1 MKQAYHILYLLLLG
15 FVFPLSAQDI
25 SLFEQFNGRYDYT
38 AIGNTLNQ
46 AENNIDQ
53 SFCSLLESSSASLSL
68 DTDYQIIKAYLYWA
82 GSGFGD
88 TEVTLNGTQVSSEEI
103 YTVTYSDVFNGQLEY
118 FSCYADITD
127 LVLNDGN
134 GTYVFSDMD
143 ISADLMSNPGYCNNR
158 TNFGG
163 WSIYVIYQNDNLPL
177 NQVNLY
183 QGLEIINRNVQ
194 EKEIILNN
202 IDVIDNEG
210 AKIGFLAWEGD
221 NSLNYGESLSINDN
235 IISNPPLNLADNAF
249 NGTNTFAN
257 STTFYNADLDVYDLE
272 NNISIGDTSVSI
284 KLTTGGINENGGFSA
299 DLIILNNIITVL
311 NSQLPD
317 ATIEVNDYIV
327 NCGNNSIE
335 LFYTVN
341 NFNSTDILPAN
352 TPIAFYLDGLLIGQ
366 SQTVND
372 LNIGE
377 SESNTIVV
385 TVPED
390 SNANLTITAIVDDD
404 GNMSGVVT
412 ETNENNNINYFDIEL
427 LVIPDIITL
436 EGLIGCNEGF
446 ETSTYNLYEAL
457 VNLEYDEDNISFYQ
471 SLEDLET
478 TSNSILIPSN
488 YNNTSN
494 PETIYVRLESP
505 PCYEIYQFQLTIE
518 NCPPYVPNG
527 FSPND
532 DTFNDWFN
540 IQGLYDIFTEH
551 QLKIYN
557 RYGDIIFEGNN
568 EKPWFGKINRG
579 LNNHGKTV
587 PVGTYYYILNLN
599 DPNYRPMVGWVY
611 VNY

>member
-1 MKQAYHILYLLLLG
+1 MSLVL
-15 FVFPLSAQDI
+15 PLSAQDI

-53 SFCSLLESSSASLSL
+53 SFCSLIESSSANLTL
-68 DTDYQIIKAYLYWA
+68 DADNQIIKAYLYWA

-88 TEVTLNGTQVSSEEI
+88 TEVTLNGIQISSEET
-103 YTVTYSDVFNGQLEY
+103 YNVTYTDTASGQLNY
-118 FSCYADITD
+118 FSCYADITN
-127 LVLNDGN
+127 LILSEGN
-134 GTYVFSDMD
+134 GTYTFSDMD
-143 ISADLMSNPGYCNNR
+143 ISADLMSNPGYCSNR

-163 WSIYVIYQNDNLPL
+163 WSIYVIYQNETLPL

-194 EKEIILNN
+194 EKEIILDN
-202 IDVIDNEG
+202 IDVIDNVG

-221 NSLNYGESLSINDN
+221 NNLNYGESLSINN
-235 IISNPPLNLADNAF
+235 NVISNPPLNLADNAF
-249 NGTNTFAN
+249 NGTNTFTN

-272 NNISIGDTSVSI
+272 NNINIGDTSVSI

-317 ATIEVNDYIV
+317 ATIEVNDYTV
-327 NCGNNSIE
+327 NCGDNSIE

-341 NFNSTDILPAN
+341 NFNSTDVLPAN
-352 TPIAFYLDGLLIGQ
+352 TPIAFYLDGLLVGQ
-366 SQTVND
+366 SQTTNS

-377 SESNTIVV
+377 SETNSTIV
-385 TVPED
+385 TIPED
-390 SNANLTITAIVDDD
+390 SNQSITIVAAVDDD
-404 GNMSGVVT
+404 GSMSGVVT
-412 ETNENNNINYFDIEL
+412 ETNEDNNINFIDVEL
-427 LVIPDIITL
+427 LVIPDITTL
-436 EGLIGCNEGF
+436 PGLMGCNEGF
-446 ETSTYNLYEAL
+446 ETSTYNLYNAL
-457 VNLEYDEDNISFYQ
+457 ESIEYEEENISFYT

-478 TSNSILIPSN
+478 ASNPILVPSI
-488 YNNTSN
+488 YNNTTN
-494 PETIYVRLESP
+494 PETIYARLESP
-505 PCYEIYQFQLTIE
+505 PCYEVYQFQLSVE

-532 DTFNDWFN
+532 DNYNDWFN
-540 IQGLYDIFTEH
+540 IQGLYDVFTEH

-557 RYGDIIFEGNN
+557 RYGDVIFEGNN
-568 EKPWFGKINRG
+568 DKPWFGKINRG
-579 LNNHGKTV
+579 LNNHGQTV
-587 PVGTYYYILNLN
+587 PAGTYFYVLHLNA
-599 DPNYRPMVGWVY
+599 PNYRPMVGWVY

>member
-1 MKQAYHILYLLLLG
+1 MKQAHYIFTLLFLG
-15 FVFPLSAQDI
+15 LAHQLFAQDI

-53 SFCSLLESSSASLSL
+53 SFCSLLESSDATLSL
-68 DTDYQIIKAYLYWA
+68 NSENEIIKAYLYWA
-82 GSGFGD
+82 GSGSGD
-88 TEVTLNGTQVSSEEI
+88 TEVTLNDIQISSEDL
-103 YTVTYSDVFNGQLEY
+103 YSVTFNDILNGPLDY

-127 LVLNDGN
+127 IVLSQGN
-134 GTYVFSDMD
+134 GNYEFSDLD
-143 ISADLMSNPGYCNNR
+143 ISAELMSNPGYCNNR

-177 NQVNLY
+177 NQINLY
-183 QGLEIINRNVQ
+183 QGLEIINRNIQ
-194 EKEIILNN
+194 EKEITLEN
-202 IDVIDNEG
+202 IDVIDNQG

-221 NSLNYGESLSINDN
+221 NSLNYGESLSVNDN

-249 NGTNTFAN
+249 NGTNTFTN

-272 NNISIGDTSVSI
+272 NNINIGDTSVSI

-317 ATIEVNDYIV
+317 ATIDINDFIV
-327 NCGNNSIE
+327 NCGDNSIE
-335 LFYTVN
+335 IFYTVN
-341 NFNSTDILPAN
+341 NFNSTDVLPVN
-352 TPIAFYLDGLLIGQ
+352 TPIAFYLDDLLIGQ
-366 SQTVND
+366 SQTISP
-372 LNIGE
+372 LNIGA
-377 SESNTIVV
+377 SESNTITL
-385 TVPED
+385 TVPQE
-390 SNANLTITAIVDDD
+390 SNPNLTIVASVDDD
-404 GNMSGVVT
+404 GSMSGTVT
-412 ETNENNNINYFDIEL
+412 ETNENNNTNFIDIEL

-436 EGLIGCNEGF
+436 PGLIGCNEGF
-446 ETSTYNLYEAL
+446 ETSTYNLYDAL
-457 VNLEYDEDNISFYQ
+457 INLNYDETLISFYQ
-471 SLEDLET
+471 SLEDLESA
-478 TSNSILIPSN
+478 SNSILIPTN
-488 YNNTSN
+488 YNNISN

-505 PCYEIYQFQLTIE
+505 PCYEIYQFQLSIE

-527 FSPND
+527 FSPNED
-532 DTFNDWFN
+532 NFNDWFN
-540 IQGLYDIFTEH
+540 IQGLYDIFTAHEL
-551 QLKIYN
+551 QIYN

-568 EKPWFGKINRG
+568 EKPWNGKINRG
-579 LNNHGKTV
+579 INNHGKTV